1 MAHRRANHE
10 GSIFYRESRREW
22 VAQVSLNGRR
32 LTKYAKTQRECR
44 DWVRSMLIKIDNGL
58 TYQGTQL
65 TVASFIETWM
75 DGKQLSRRPQTVV
88 LYRRIVDLHVLP
100 VLGKLR
106 LQEIQ
111 PAHLK
116 ALYLAKKEEGR
127 GARTIQMIHIVMH
140 DLLNRAVK
148 EGILGRNPADA
159 VERPKA
165 ERAERQILTEAQA
178 RQLVTVTTGTRYG
191 TLIYMALMT
200 GMREGEL
207 LGLKWSDVDW
217 DRGQVHVQRQL
228 QRENLDGK
236 VLVPTKTKAGCRQIK
251 LGQATL
257 DRLVQH
263 RTEQVSLKAAK
274 SDRWEE
280 NDLIFPNTIGKPE
293 NWRNMY
299 KEYKRILHKNNL
311 PDISF
316 HDLRHTSLSFLLDLG
331 TPVNAVQHRAGHSKA
346 SITTDTYGHS
356 MTHSETEA
364 AERIEELI
372 SPSAVKLLSN

>member
-1 MAHRRANHE
+1 
-10 GSIFYRESRREW
+10 
-22 VAQVSLNGRR
+22 
-32 LTKYAKTQRECR
+32 
-44 DWVRSMLIKIDNGL
+44 
-58 TYQGTQL
+58 
-65 TVASFIETWM
+65 
-75 DGKQLSRRPQTVV
+75 
-88 LYRRIVDLHVLP
+88 
-100 VLGKLR
+100 
-106 LQEIQ
+106 
-111 PAHLK
+111 
-116 ALYLAKKEEGR
+116 
-127 GARTIQMIHIVMH
+127 
-140 DLLNRAVK
+140 
-148 EGILGRNPADA
+148 
-159 VERPKA
+159 
-165 ERAERQILTEAQA
+165 
-178 RQLVTVTTGTRYG
+178 
-191 TLIYMALMT
+191 MALMT